1 MPAYLTPAEQ
11 WRLARPGSVSLSSWE
26 PGNVSDVTKTG
37 TGSATMT
44 ASGYPMDAYE
54 VRVRC
59 FVAGEPGGAARVK
72 VSLDAGLTY
81 PGGLMAVPLND
92 GLGLPLQVAGEV
104 GLTFTP
110 GAAPSLSVGDTWA
123 FSTTPS
129 PEILATIE
137 AVSADCDSYMRDVCA
152 LPLTRWDM
160 AIKRNVARRVRYAL
174 LVQRGRS
181 EADTYEAD
189 DKAAVKWWESVAR
202 GDLRPDVDEGPGGG
216 RTFPQVARARRPYAS
231 DWRA

>member
-1 MPAYLTPAEQ
+1 MPYITCTEQ
-11 WRLARPGSVSLSSWE
+11 WRLARPGSVSLSAWE
-26 PGNVSDVTKTG
+26 PGDISDVTKTG

-44 ASGYPMDAYE
+44 AAGYPLDAAA

-59 FVAGEPGGAARVK
+59 FAGGEPGGLARVK
-72 VSLDAGLTY
+72 VSLDGGATY
-81 PGGLMAVPLND
+81 PGGLLPVPLND
-92 GLGLPLQVAGEV
+92 GLALPLVVAGEV
-104 GLTFTP
+104 ALAFTA
-110 GAAPSLSVGDTWA
+110 GAAPSFVVGDVWS

-137 AVSADCDSYMRDVCA
+137 AVGSDCDTYLRDVFA

>member
-1 MPAYLTPAEQ
+1 MPYITCTEQ
-11 WRLARPGSVSLSSWE
+11 WRLARPGSVPLSAWE
-26 PGNVSDVTKTG
+26 PGDISDVTKTG

-44 ASGYPMDAYE
+44 ASGYPLDAAA

-59 FVAGEPGGAARVK
+59 FVAGEPGGAARLK
-72 VSLDAGLTY
+72 VSVDGGATY
-81 PGGLMAVPLND
+81 PGPLLAVPVND
-92 GLGLPLQVAGEV
+92 GQALPLTCAGEV
-104 GLTFTP
+104 ALSFTA
-110 GAAPSLSVGDTWA
+110 GAAPSFAVGDVFA
-123 FSTTPS
+123 FTTTPS

-137 AVSADCDSYMRDVCA
+137 AVGSDCDTYLRDVFA

>member
-1 MPAYLTPAEQ
+1 VAYLTPTEQ
-11 WRLARPGSVSLSSWE
+11 WLLARPGSIPLSSWA
-26 PGNVSDVTKTG
+26 PGEVSDVTKTG

-44 ASGYPMDAYE
+44 ASGYPLDAAA

-59 FVAGEPGGAARVK
+59 FVGGEPGGAARVK
-72 VSLDAGLTY
+72 WSIDGGVTY
-81 PGGLMAVPLND
+81 PGGLLAVPLND
-92 GLGLPLQVAGEV
+92 GQALPQLCAGDVA
-104 GLTFTP
+104 LAFTA
-110 GAAPSLSVGDTWA
+110 GAAPSFVVGDVWS

-137 AVSADCDSYMRDVCA
+137 AVGSDCDTYLRDVFA

-174 LVQRGRS
+174 LVQRGLS
-181 EADTYEAD
+181 QAEGYEAD

-216 RTFPQVARARRPYAS
+216 RTFPQVAKARRAYAS
-231 DWRA
+231 DWRL